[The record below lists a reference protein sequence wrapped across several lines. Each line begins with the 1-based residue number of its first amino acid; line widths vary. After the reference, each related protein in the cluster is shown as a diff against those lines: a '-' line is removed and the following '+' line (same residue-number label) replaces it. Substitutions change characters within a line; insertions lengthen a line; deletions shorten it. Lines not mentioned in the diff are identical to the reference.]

1 MNKHDKAMRSD
12 EDLVQTWNLDAAST
26 SIGFQVRHMVVTNV
40 YGAFQKFRGTIT
52 GDPTNLIFTKVR
64 VEIESA
70 SLDTHDRMRDK
81 RLRGKEMF
89 DCNTFPLIV
98 FDSNSVE
105 QNGGKSLKMVGTL
118 KVRNITQEVAL
129 TAQVDP
135 VVRGTFTFTI
145 KGKVSSED
153 FGLRWKSFFDPGRI
167 LVGSIVSLEAKGKF
181 RLAKAGLQTA

>member
-1 MNKHDKAMRSD
+1 MNKHGKTMRSD

-40 YGAFQKFRGTIT
+40 YGSFQRFRGTIS
-52 GDPTNLIFTKVR
+52 GDPSNMNFTHVK

-81 RLRGKEMF
+81 RLKGKEMF
-89 DCNTFPLIV
+89 DCGAFPLIK
-98 FDSNSVE
+98 FESTNLE
-105 QNGGKSLKMVGTL
+105 QNGGKSLKITGIL
-118 KVRNITQEVAL
+118 KVKDISKEVSV

-135 VVRGTFTFTI
+135 AARGTFTFSL

-167 LVGSIVSLEAKGKF
+167 LVGSVVSLEARGKF